1 MALTD
6 HVKFGDDG
14 LVPAIIMDDATG
26 AVLTLC
32 HLNREA
38 LEKTLRTG
46 EVHVYRRSQ
55 GRVMKKGATSGHV
68 QAVRAI
74 LIDCEKKSLLLRVEQ
89 NVAACHK
96 GYFTCYFTRY
106 DPHTDAVEV
115 TGEQVF
121 RPEDVY

>member
-1 MALTD
+1 MPLTD
-6 HVKFGDDG
+6 RMTFGDDG
-14 LVPAIIMDDATG
+14 LVPAIITDDATG

-68 QAVRAI
+68 QRLKQVF
-74 LIDCEKKSLLLRVEQ
+74 IDCEGNSLLFRVEQ

-96 GYFTCYFTRY
+96 GYFTCYFMRY
-106 DPHTDAVEV
+106 DPRADTVEV
-115 TGEQVF
+115 TEEQVF